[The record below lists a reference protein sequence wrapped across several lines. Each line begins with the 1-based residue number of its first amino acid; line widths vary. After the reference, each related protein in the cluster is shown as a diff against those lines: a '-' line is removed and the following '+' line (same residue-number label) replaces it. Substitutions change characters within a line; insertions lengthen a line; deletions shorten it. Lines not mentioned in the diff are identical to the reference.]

1 MAPQYISKALI
12 NVMEMGWKWRERKK
26 YTISRK
32 EEGMKDNRRDE
43 KLLLDYVSDINSDGV
58 LPRWIFVHPST

>member
-1 MAPQYISKALI
+1 
-12 NVMEMGWKWRERKK
+12 
-26 YTISRK
+26 
-32 EEGMKDNRRDE
+32 MKDNRRDE